1 MLERFSRSWALI
13 KASASVLQKDK
24 ELLVFPAVSSFAALL
39 VAASFLGPLIWW
51 SMGHPDALEG
61 DNQSPLLYVWMFA
74 FYLVQYSVIFFFNTA
89 LVGAASMRLEGRDP
103 TVADGL
109 RIAWS
114 KVGTILGYAA
124 IAATVGVILRA
135 IQDRV
140 PAIGKFIVGLIGAA
154 WTVAT
159 FMVVPVLVHKDIG
172 PLDAVKESA
181 LLLKQTWGENLI
193 GQAGVGLIFVLAH
206 VGWWLLCAGLIV
218 LAAGAQGAGLV
229 IFMVVVGI
237 VGTLILALLQAA
249 LSGIYSAALYR
260 YATGHQNSAEF
271 SGDLLSNAFAVK
283 RK

>member
-1 MLERFSRSWALI
+1 MFERFARSWALI

-24 ELLVFPAVSSFAALL
+24 ELMVFPAVSS
-39 VAASFLGPLIWW
+39 VAAILVTLTFIGPLIWW
-51 SMGHPDALEG
+51 SMGHPEALQG
-61 DNQSPLLYVWMFA
+61 DNQSPLLYVWLFV
-74 FYLVQYSVIFFFNTA
+74 FYLAQYSVIFFFNTA
-89 LVGAASMRLEGRDP
+89 LVGAASMRLEGQDP

-124 IAATVGVILRA
+124 MAATVGVILRA

-140 PAIGKFIVGLIGAA
+140 PALGQWVVGLIGAA

-159 FMVVPVLVHKDIG
+159 FLVVPVLVHKDIS

-181 LLLKQTWGENLI
+181 MLLKQTWGENLI
-193 GQAGVGLIFVLAH
+193 GQAGVGLVFVLAQ

-218 LAAGAQGAGLV
+218 LAAGTQGAGLV
-229 IFMVVVGI
+229 IAMVVVGI

-249 LSGIYSAALYR
+249 LAGIYSAALYR
-260 YATGHQNSAEF
+260 YATGHQNSEEF
-271 SGDLLSNAFAVK
+271 SGNLLTNAFAAK
-283 RK
+283 AR

>member
-1 MLERFSRSWALI
+1 MFERFARSWALI

-24 ELLVFPAVSSFAALL
+24 ELLVFPAVSS
-39 VAASFLGPLIWW
+39 VAAIVVTLTFVGPLIWW

-74 FYLVQYSVIFFFNTA
+74 FYLVQYFVIFFFNTA
-89 LVGAASMRLEGRDP
+89 LVGAASMRLEGNDP

-159 FMVVPVLVHKDIG
+159 FMVVPVLVHKEIG
-172 PLDAVKESA
+172 PLEAVKESA

-193 GQAGVGLIFVLAH
+193 GQAGVGLVFALAQ

-229 IFMVVVGI
+229 IAMVVVGI

-249 LSGIYSAALYR
+249 LAGIYSAALYR
-260 YATGHQNSAEF
+260 YATGHQNSEEF
-271 SGDLLSNAFAVK
+271 SGDLLSNAFAAK
-283 RK
+283 AR